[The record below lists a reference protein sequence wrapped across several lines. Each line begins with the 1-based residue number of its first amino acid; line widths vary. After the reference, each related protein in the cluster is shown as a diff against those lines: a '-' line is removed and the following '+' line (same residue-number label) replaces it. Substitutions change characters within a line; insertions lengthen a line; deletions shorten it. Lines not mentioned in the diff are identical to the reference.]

1 MKKIGLCVCY
11 DTKNYGSQLQ
21 ILATIKKIEE
31 FGYSTEIIR
40 YNKKLTLKF
49 IVQML
54 PRLLNPYFVSN
65 KIVQRKNRKKINM
78 YTEVAE
84 KVKIRN
90 YRFEQFAENF
100 FVKMSKTYEGW
111 ECLEKQSA
119 ENYDAFLCGSDQ
131 LWLPSNLGSHFYTL
145 EFAPDY
151 KPKIAYATSFGVSR
165 IPRFQKKRTAKY
177 LNRFQAMST
186 REITGSKI
194 VTELTGKKAQV
205 VCDPTLLFDKESWSS
220 MIPNKKV
227 INEPYIF
234 CYFLGANEEH
244 RKAVNELK
252 RETGLALVTCPFLD
266 NFVEADQTFG
276 DIQVY
281 DMDASDFVNMIRYAE
296 YVLTDSFHGTLF
308 SIIYQKKFLIF
319 NRFNNG
325 ANSRNSRIDS
335 LCTLLGLRERRYYGD
350 TFIVQRNINY
360 VQVEDKLRSLRLN
373 SIQYLKMALKIV

>member
-1 MKKIGLCVCY
+1 
-11 DTKNYGSQLQ
+11 
-21 ILATIKKIEE
+21 
-31 FGYSTEIIR
+31 
-40 YNKKLTLKF
+40 
-49 IVQML
+49 
-54 PRLLNPYFVSN
+54 
-65 KIVQRKNRKKINM
+65 
-78 YTEVAE
+78 
-84 KVKIRN
+84 
-90 YRFEQFAENF
+90 
-100 FVKMSKTYEGW
+100 
-111 ECLEKQSA
+111 
-119 ENYDAFLCGSDQ
+119 
-131 LWLPSNLGSHFYTL
+131 
-145 EFAPDY
+145 
-151 KPKIAYATSFGVSR
+151 
-165 IPRFQKKRTAKY
+165 
-177 LNRFQAMST
+177 
-186 REITGSKI
+186 
-194 VTELTGKKAQV
+194 
-205 VCDPTLLFDKESWSS
+205 